1 VRAGQH
7 FNGFNLALNL
17 HVSTVVSPAE
27 IDLRSWPLGVVALC
41 LRGTMR
47 AAGRETA
54 TESRASHIEMLDG
67 FKLAGRVVYRTS
79 LADGYLR
86 YTRVTFWLDYA
97 SASLP
102 TILVFCN
109 QRCTFGA

>member
-47 AAGRETA
+47 AGQETA
-54 TESRASHIEMLDG
+54 TASRASHIEMLDG
-67 FKLAGRVVYRTS
+67 FNLPERVVCS
-79 LADGYLR
+79 ASPADECLG

-97 SASLP
+97 SATQP
-102 TILVFCN
+102 AILVFCN